1 MDLTIYQ
8 VDAFTDR
15 LFSGNPAAICMLQ
28 EWLPDALL
36 LSIAQENNLS
46 ETAYIVPESD
56 GYRLRWFTPTT
67 EVTLCGHATL
77 AAAHVLYNHLGY
89 DADKVIFHTLS
100 GALTVKRT
108 DEGYMMNFPA
118 DTLRQVSAPLA
129 MIVALGITPSKVYLG
144 REDYLAVLEN
154 RQQVAGLHP
163 DFAALRRLQGR
174 GVIVTAP
181 CDDCSADFVSRCF
194 YPNAGIDEDP
204 VTGSAHT
211 TMAPYWAERLGKV
224 ELFARQISRR
234 GGTLKCRMLHDR
246 VELIGHAI
254 TYMTGTAHIASV
266 DQEEL

>member
-1 MDLTIYQ
+1 MELTIYQ

-15 LFSGNPAAICMLQ
+15 LFSGNPAAICQLQ

-36 LSIAQENNLS
+36 LAIAHENNLS
-46 ETAYIVPESD
+46 ETAYLVPESD

-89 DADKVIFHTLS
+89 EADKVIFHTLS
-100 GALTVKRT
+100 GTLTVKRT
-108 DEGYMMNFPA
+108 SDGYMMNFPT
-118 DTLRQVSAPLA
+118 DTLRHVSAPLA
-129 MIVALGITPSKVYLG
+129 LIVALGITPTKVFLG
-144 REDYLAVLEN
+144 REDYLVVLEN
-154 RQQVAGLHP
+154 RQQVADLHP

-181 CDDCSADFVSRCF
+181 CDDSSADFVSRCF

-211 TMAPYWAERLGKV
+211 TMAPYWAERLGKP

-234 GGTLKCRMLHDR
+234 GGTLKCRLLNDR
-246 VELIGHAI
+246 VELIGHAV
-254 TYMTGTAHIASV
+254 TYMIGVAHI
-266 DQEEL
+266 D

>member
-1 MDLTIYQ
+1 MELTIYQ
-8 VDAFTDR
+8 VDAFTER
-15 LFSGNPAAICMLQ
+15 LFSGNPAAICLLQ

-36 LSIAQENNLS
+36 LAIAQENNLS
-46 ETAYIVPESD
+46 ETAYLVQESD

-89 DADKVIFHTLS
+89 EADKVIFHTLS

-108 DEGYMMNFPA
+108 PDGYMMNFPT

-129 MIVALGITPSKVYLG
+129 LIVALGITPSKVFLG
-144 REDYLAVLEN
+144 REDYLAVMEN
-154 RQQVAGLHP
+154 RQQVADLHP

-174 GVIVTAP
+174 GVIATAP
-181 CDDCSADFVSRCF
+181 CDDNSSDFVSRCF

-211 TMAPYWAERLGKV
+211 TMAPYWAERLGKT

-234 GGTLKCRMLHDR
+234 GGTLKCRLLDDR

-254 TYMTGTAHIASV
+254 TYMTGIAHISNI
-266 DQEEL
+266 D

>member
-1 MDLTIYQ
+1 MELTIYQ
-8 VDAFTDR
+8 VDAFTDH

-36 LSIAQENNLS
+36 LNIAQENNLS

-89 DADKVIFHTLS
+89 EADKVIFHTLS

-108 DEGYMMNFPA
+108 PDGYMMNFPT

-129 MIVALGITPSKVYLG
+129 LIVALGITPSKVFLG

-154 RQQVAGLHP
+154 RPQVAGLHP

-211 TMAPYWAERLGKV
+211 TMAPYWADRLGKT

-234 GGTLKCRMLHDR
+234 GGTVKCKLLDDR
-246 VELIGHAI
+246 VELIGQAI
-254 TYMTGTAHIASV
+254 TYMTGTAHI
-266 DQEEL
+266 DWGN